1 MIGRLRQLLGAL
13 LSLPIAFSACCH
25 CQRSE
30 QCEWGGH
37 LYLRP
42 GGQPHA
48 ESVDAA
54 GYRGGPSNY
63 NANDQLATATY
74 DANGNTT
81 VSIGLGYV

>member
-1 MIGRLRQLLGAL
+1 M
-13 LSLPIAFSACCH
+13 CH